1 MITFYRSNQGKLET
15 IDQMVPGCWVDVYE
29 PTEDDIAWLRK
40 TLDIAPDF
48 LAKAFDEEESAHTDV
63 DPDNGQVLVIID
75 CPFVAEESCLRGKTI
90 TEYDTHPISFVF
102 LPEGKNLVTLSLH
115 KNETIERFAL
125 DKKIEIDTAKPREFM
140 LKALLYIC
148 EAYLHDLR
156 MINRQVNE
164 YEKLL
169 RKRIADSDLLV
180 MLEFEKS
187 LIYFT
192 TSLQGL
198 AVTVSH
204 VEFER
209 TLGITEEDKELL
221 DDVKVEI
228 TQANEMCEIYTQVL
242 EGVTDAFQN
251 VLNNNLNS
259 TMRILTC
266 ITLIMAIPTIV
277 FSFYGMNVNELPLAT
292 SGSWFPIC
300 LSIVLCVVVFLV
312 LKYTRILK

>member
-1 MITFYRSNQGKLET
+1 MISFYRSKEGATEK
-15 IDQMVPGCWVDVYE
+15 IDQVESGCWIDVCE
-29 PTEDDIAWLRK
+29 PSEDDIAWLRK
-40 TLDIAPDF
+40 TLDISPDF
-48 LAKAFDEEESAHTDV
+48 LAKAFDEEESAHSDV
-63 DPDNGQVLVIID
+63 DPDNGQILVIID
-75 CPFVAEESCLRGKTI
+75 CPFVAEESRLRGKTI
-90 TEYDTHPISFVF
+90 TEYDTHPISFLF
-102 LPEGKNLVTLSLH
+102 LPEDKNIVTLSLH
-115 KNETIERFAL
+115 ENETIEQFAH

-169 RKRIADSDLLV
+169 RKRITDADLLV
-180 MLEFEKS
+180 MLDFEKS

-198 AVTVSH
+198 AVTISH
-204 VEFER
+204 VGFER
-209 TLGITEEDKELL
+209 EVGITEEEKELL

-228 TQANEMCEIYTQVL
+228 AQANEMCEIYTQVL

-277 FSFYGMNVNELPLAT
+277 FSFYGMNVNDLPLAA

-300 LSIVLCVVVFLV
+300 LSVILCVVVFLV

>member
-1 MITFYRSNQGKLET
+1 MISFYASEQGKAKQ
-15 IDQMVPGCWVDVYE
+15 IDHIEPGCWIDVYE
-29 PTEDDIAWLRK
+29 PSEEDLKWLRQ

-48 LAKAFDEEESAHTDV
+48 LAKAFDEEESAHSDI
-63 DPDNGQVLVIID
+63 DPDNGQMLVIID
-75 CPFVAEESCLRGKTI
+75 CPFIAEESCLRGKTI
-90 TEYDTHPISFVF
+90 TEYDTQPISFLF
-102 LPEGKNLVTLSLH
+102 LPEQRNLVTLSLH
-115 KNETIERFAL
+115 KNETIERFAR
-125 DKKIEIDTAKPREFM
+125 DKKIEIDTTKPRVFM

-169 RKRIADSDLLV
+169 RKRITDADLLV

-198 AVTVSH
+198 AVTISH
-204 VEFER
+204 VGFER
-209 TLGITEEDKELL
+209 EVGITEEEKELL

-228 TQANEMCEIYTQVL
+228 AQANEMCEIYTQVL

-277 FSFYGMNVNELPLAT
+277 FSFYGMNVNDLPLAA

-300 LSIVLCVVVFLV
+300 LSVVLCVIVFLV